1 MTKLTFA
8 PVPAAA
14 AVDYDSTVIVVVEI
28 SERSWVVGA
37 QIPGVDRARK
47 PKRTIAPNAA
57 ALFEALDQ
65 YRRRAAEAGYP
76 VTREIVAYEAG
87 YSGFWLARA
96 LRERG
101 CECYVIHPSSVPVS
115 RPQRRAKTDRIDVDL
130 LLRTLLA
137 WLRGE
142 PRACS
147 MAPIPSLSDEDARQA
162 VREREDLVGRRTAL
176 SNQIKSL
183 LATQGVTGYQPRKAG
198 RRERLAELRGVGG
211 APLPAHLEARLGR
224 LLDQLDLVERQIG
237 VLEVERDAVVRR
249 VALER
254 KAAAKDV
261 AAKDVAAKDVAA
273 KDVAAKD
280 VAAKD
285 VAEWDDTAPRTAEPV
300 APASPEAMIADLVK
314 VKRVGVQ
321 SATLLVREVF
331 VRPVGSG
338 RALGAYAGL
347 TGTPYN
353 SGGQEREQGIS
364 KAGNR
369 RVRAA
374 MVELAWLWPRFQPG
388 SALARWYAE
397 RTRGAKGRMRK
408 ILIVALARKLLVA
421 LWRYA
426 TQGVVPD
433 GAEIAA

>member
-14 AVDYDSTVIVVVEI
+14 AVDYTSTLIVVVEI

-47 PKRTIAPNAA
+47 PKRTIAPNVG

-96 LRERG
+96 VRERG
-101 CECYVIHPSSVPVS
+101 SECYVIHPSSVPVS
-115 RPQRRAKTDRIDVDL
+115 RPHRRAKTDRIDVDL

-183 LATQGVTGYQPRKAG
+183 LTTQGVTGYEPRKAG
-198 RRERLAELRGVGG
+198 RRERLAELRCAGG
-211 APLPAHLEARLGR
+211 EPLPAHLEARLGR

-237 VLEVERDAVVRR
+237 VLEAERDAVVRR
-249 VALER
+249 VALAR
-254 KAAAKDV
+254 KAATDTETT
-261 AAKDVAAKDVAA
+261 D
-273 KDVAAKD
+273 
-280 VAAKD
+280 
-285 VAEWDDTAPRTAEPV
+285 AEERDDTASAGSGPV
-300 APASPEAMIADLVK
+300 APDGPEAMIADLVK
-314 VKRVGVQ
+314 LKGVGVQ

-408 ILIVALARKLLVA
+408 IMIVALARKLLVA

-426 TQGVVPD
+426 TQGVVPA
-433 GAEIAA
+433 GAEVAA

>member
-8 PVPAAA
+8 PVPAA

-254 KAAAKDV
+254 KAAARD
-261 AAKDVAAKDVAA
+261 A
-273 KDVAAKD
+273 
-280 VAAKD
+280 AAKD
-285 VAEWDDTAPRTAEPV
+285 VAERDDTAPRTAEPV

-314 VKRVGVQ
+314 VKGVGVQ

-331 VRPVGSG
+331 VRPAG
-338 RALGAYAGL
+338 R
-347 TGTPYN
+347 
-353 SGGQEREQGIS
+353 
-364 KAGNR
+364 
-369 RVRAA
+369 
-374 MVELAWLWPRFQPG
+374 W
-388 SALARWYAE
+388 
-397 RTRGAKGRMRK
+397 GRMP
-408 ILIVALARKLLVA
+408 A
-421 LWRYA
+421 
-426 TQGVVPD
+426 
-433 GAEIAA
+433 